1 MGLLWGP
8 GWWALGSQVSKPPQA
23 TTSFRQIF
31 HIPFTIDISEIVMQ
45 YYLEEAD
52 SDQQPRH
59 LSPRE
64 GARMNAAAI
73 QRETAVSRLVS
84 ELKAIGGLK
93 GRDLANMLG
102 VSPPTVTR
110 WSKGEAEP
118 TIDKQTAMAQLR
130 WVADRLADFYQPDEV
145 RLWLQ
150 SAHPQLRGE
159 RPYDLIVD
167 GRTAEVLEVIERLDS
182 GVYL

>member
-1 MGLLWGP
+1 
-8 GWWALGSQVSKPPQA
+8 
-23 TTSFRQIF
+23 
-31 HIPFTIDISEIVMQ
+31 
-45 YYLEEAD
+45 
-52 SDQQPRH
+52 
-59 LSPRE
+59 
-64 GARMNAAAI
+64 MNAAAL
-73 QRETAVSRLVS
+73 QSETAVSRLVS
-84 ELKAIGGLK
+84 ELKDIGGLK

-130 WVADRLADFYQPDEV
+130 WVADRLADFYEPDEV

-150 SAHPQLRGE
+150 SPHPQLDGA

-167 GRTAEVLEVIERLDS
+167 DRTRDVLEVIERLDS

>member
-1 MGLLWGP
+1 
-8 GWWALGSQVSKPPQA
+8 
-23 TTSFRQIF
+23 
-31 HIPFTIDISEIVMQ
+31 
-45 YYLEEAD
+45 
-52 SDQQPRH
+52 
-59 LSPRE
+59 
-64 GARMNAAAI
+64 MNAADF
-73 QRETAVSRLVS
+73 QRQTAVSRMVG
-84 ELKAIGGLK
+84 ELKQLGGLK

-110 WSKGEAEP
+110 WSRGEADP

-130 WVADRLADFYQPDEV
+130 WVAARLADFYEADEV

-150 SAHPQLRGE
+150 SPHPQLGGL

-167 GRTAEVLEVIERLDS
+167 GRAAEVLEVIERLDS

>member
-1 MGLLWGP
+1 MNTV
-8 GWWALGSQVSKPPQA
+8 ALA
-23 TTSFRQIF
+23 
-31 HIPFTIDISEIVMQ
+31 H
-45 YYLEEAD
+45 
-52 SDQQPRH
+52 
-59 LSPRE
+59 
-64 GARMNAAAI
+64 
-73 QRETAVSRLVS
+73 ETAVSRLVRD
-84 ELKAIGGLK
+84 LKSIGGLK

-110 WSKGEAEP
+110 WSKGEADP

-130 WVADRLADFYQPDEV
+130 WVAERLADFYEPDEV

-150 SAHPQLRGE
+150 SPHPQLRGA

>member
-1 MGLLWGP
+1 M
-8 GWWALGSQVSKPPQA
+8 
-23 TTSFRQIF
+23 TTAMLRS
-31 HIPFTIDISEIVMQ
+31 
-45 YYLEEAD
+45 
-52 SDQQPRH
+52 
-59 LSPRE
+59 
-64 GARMNAAAI
+64 
-73 QRETAVSRLVS
+73 ETAVSRLVG

-93 GRDLANMLG
+93 GRDLANILG

-110 WSKGEAEP
+110 WSKGEADP

-130 WVADRLADFYQPDEV
+130 WIAARLGDFYEPDEV

-150 SAHPQLRGE
+150 SPHPQMGGA

>member
-1 MGLLWGP
+1 MNTV
-8 GWWALGSQVSKPPQA
+8 A
-23 TTSFRQIF
+23 
-31 HIPFTIDISEIVMQ
+31 
-45 YYLEEAD
+45 
-52 SDQQPRH
+52 QQRD
-59 LSPRE
+59 
-64 GARMNAAAI
+64 
-73 QRETAVSRLVS
+73 TAVSRLVG

-110 WSKGEAEP
+110 WSKGEADP

-130 WVADRLADFYQPDEV
+130 WVADRLADFYEPDEV

-150 SAHPQLRGE
+150 SPHPQLGGL

-167 GRTAEVLEVIERLDS
+167 GRTVDVLEVIERLDS